1 MEEGEISCNKVV
13 RDTCRFVQDIDLAV
27 ENILCLFIC
36 VLGYIARGPG
46 LDSVEPWSQVGGG
59 VGCFSSDSSDRLDKS
74 KRVDG
79 ADD

>member
-46 LDSVEPWSQVGGG
+46 LDSVEP
-59 VGCFSSDSSDRLDKS
+59 
-74 KRVDG
+74 
-79 ADD
+79 